1 MVAIV
6 FATGMVAIGALGSAY
21 WILAAKSWMH
31 PPAGHSTNAAGQFV
45 RESWFGIIFNPSFPD
60 RLVHMVLAAYLTTA
74 LAVGAAGALPLLRD
88 NRDVASRTMFS
99 MAMWMAALLTPSSC
113 QPCTRR

>member
-1 MVAIV
+1 
-6 FATGMVAIGALGSAY
+6 MVAIGTLGSAY
-21 WILAAKSWMH
+21 WILAANSWMH
-31 PPAGHSTNAAGQFV
+31 TPAGRSTNAAGQFV
-45 RESWFGIIFNPSFPD
+45 PESWFDIIFNPSFPY

-74 LAVGAAGALPLLRD
+74 LAVGAAGALHLLRD

-99 MAMWMAALLTPSSC
+99 TAMWMAALPTPSSC

>member
-1 MVAIV
+1 
-6 FATGMVAIGALGSAY
+6 
-21 WILAAKSWMH
+21 MH
-31 PPAGHSTNAAGQFV
+31 TPAGHSTNAAGRFV
-45 RESWFGIIFNPSFPD
+45 PESWFDIIFNPSFPD

-74 LAVGAAGALPLLRD
+74 FAVGAAGAFHLLRD